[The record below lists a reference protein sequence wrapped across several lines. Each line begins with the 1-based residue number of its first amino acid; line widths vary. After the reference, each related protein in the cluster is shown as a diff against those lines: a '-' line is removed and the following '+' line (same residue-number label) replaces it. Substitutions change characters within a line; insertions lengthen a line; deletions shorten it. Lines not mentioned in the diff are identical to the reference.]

1 MNKIEIKIALNRGD
15 VDEWL
20 NPEGDQDAELVDRW
34 ADQYAEALAA
44 GIAKLHPQA
53 VVSVDWGAP
62 MSYKI
67 SVAVPDWPLRLIV
80 DYQLRAELALDY
92 EAVCGDLAEMHWMDP
107 QP

>member
-1 MNKIEIKIALNRGD
+1 MNRIEIKITLNRGD

-20 NPEGDQDAELVDRW
+20 DPEDDQDAELVGRW

-44 GIAKLHPQA
+44 GITALHPLA

-67 SVAVPDWPLRLIV
+67 SVEVPDWPLRL
-80 DYQLRAELALDY
+80 DQYQLREDLELDY
-92 EAVCGDLAEMHWMDP
+92 EAVCGQLAEMDWMDP